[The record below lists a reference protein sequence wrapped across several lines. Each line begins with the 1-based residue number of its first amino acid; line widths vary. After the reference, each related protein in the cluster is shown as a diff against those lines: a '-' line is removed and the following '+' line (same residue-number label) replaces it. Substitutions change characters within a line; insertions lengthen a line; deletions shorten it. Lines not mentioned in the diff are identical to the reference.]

1 MIHILLLYLKPFL
14 HLFNFPTYTYQPV
27 ILDNAQL
34 RFLANYQLLAQQLAP
49 RLKRSLDMFLVG
61 CVLGLRFGDLVK

>member
-1 MIHILLLYLKPFL
+1 MIHILLLYLKPFV

-34 RFLANYQLLAQQLAP
+34 RFLANNQLLAQQ
-49 RLKRSLDMFLVG
+49 
-61 CVLGLRFGDLVK
+61 